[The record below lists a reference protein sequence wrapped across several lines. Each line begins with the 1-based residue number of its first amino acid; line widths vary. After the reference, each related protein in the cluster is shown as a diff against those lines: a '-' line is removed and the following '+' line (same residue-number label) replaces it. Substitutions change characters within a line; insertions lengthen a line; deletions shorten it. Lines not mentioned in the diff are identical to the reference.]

1 MRRNVLCL
9 IVCALALVSLQV
21 VEAQQAPELGEVVV
35 TATRIDS
42 PILESPSAISVIGSS
57 DIPAG
62 APDISSALARQ
73 SGVVVNDYGPVGSSK
88 SVSFR
93 GSTSD
98 QVLVLLDGVRLNS
111 GRISSVDLTTIPM
124 EIIDRIEVLRGGA
137 STIYG
142 SGAIGGVINIITKKA
157 DTPEVSLSVTNGSFI
172 PHAASTVSAD
182 YSVYPYVYSQSPAG
196 SSLLDLLDS
205 QQVEL
210 SLAGKLGN
218 LGLIGGGSFTRAAN
232 GFTWYDS
239 TQINDWRR
247 RANADVLAGSANL
260 GLDLPLLGGA
270 FSAKTILETS
280 NTGTPGSL
288 TFISQAGRQYDTS
301 AAGTLGWKADRF
313 LRDDLSLDVKASYKY
328 DDLRFNDPAYP
339 PESVHQTQTASLDV
353 TQRFAPFDAVSF
365 VYGGSAYFDYVD
377 SNNYASAKDRLNLAA
392 FLSVPIALTD
402 SLTLTPSGR
411 YDWFSDF
418 SGSLSYSLSAVLLL
432 SPESSLRASAGSAYR
447 APALNDLYWYDPL
460 GPSDPNGYSTGNPN
474 LKPETSYSAE
484 IGWSLISGRISM
496 DASLFTRLV
505 FDNIVWLYDAAV
517 APPYGAYLPENL
529 TRTLYPGAEV
539 HAKVA
544 IVGALAI
551 EASYTFV
558 YSYLLN
564 DGTRNLSFSDNLR
577 VPYSP
582 VHAASVSLRWDG
594 TLISAGIEGEYVSDK
609 YTDNANSVSTM
620 IQGYFVANADLKL
633 RATDRV
639 AVTLTGKNILN
650 SLYYTQRGY
659 PMPPLSIETGM
670 QLHL

>member
-1 MRRNVLCL
+1 VRRNVLCL
-9 IVCALALVSLQV
+9 IACALALVALQ

-42 PILESPSAISVIGSS
+42 PILESPSAISVISAS

-62 APDISSALARQ
+62 APDVSSALAGQ

-124 EIIDRIEVLRGGA
+124 EIIDRIEVLKGGA

-157 DTPEVSLSVTNGSFI
+157 DTPQVSLSLTNGSFI
-172 PHAASTVSAD
+172 PRAASTVSAD
-182 YSVYPYVYSQSPAG
+182 YTVFPYVYTQSSAA

-205 QQVEL
+205 QQLQL
-210 SLAGKLGN
+210 SLAGKLGG
-218 LGLIGGGSFTRAAN
+218 LGLMGGGSFTRAAN

-239 TQINDWRR
+239 TQINGWRR
-247 RANADVLAGSANL
+247 RTNADVLAGSGNL
-260 GLDLPLLGGA
+260 GVDLQLLGGA
-270 FSAKTILETS
+270 FSARTMLEAS

-288 TFISQAGRQYDTS
+288 TYISQAGRQYDTS
-301 AAGTLGWKADRF
+301 AAGTLGWKSDRF
-313 LRDDLSLDVKASYKY
+313 LRDDLSLDVKVCYRY
-328 DDLRFNDPAYP
+328 DDLRFSDPAYP
-339 PESVHQTQTASLDV
+339 QSVHQTHTASLDV
-353 TQRFAPFDAVSF
+353 TQRFAPSDSLSF
-365 VYGGSAYFDYVD
+365 VYGGSAYFDYVN
-377 SNNYASAKDRLNLAA
+377 SNSYSSPKNRLNLAG
-392 FLSVPIALTD
+392 FLSVPVALTD
-402 SLTLTPSGR
+402 AVTITPSGR

-460 GPSDPNGYSTGNPN
+460 GPTDPNGYSTGNPN

-484 IGWSLISGRISM
+484 IGWSLISRRLSV
-496 DASLFTRLV
+496 DASVFTRVV

-529 TRTLYPGAEV
+529 TRTLYPGAEI
-539 HAKVA
+539 HAKAA
-544 IVGALAI
+544 IIGPLGL

-564 DGTRNLSFSDNLR
+564 DGTKNLSFSDNLR

-582 VHAASVSLRWDG
+582 MHTASVSLRWNG
-594 TLISAGIEGEYVSDK
+594 TEVSAGIEGEYVSDK
-609 YTDNANSVSTM
+609 YTDNANTTASM
-620 IQGYFVANADLKL
+620 IPGYFVANADLKL

-639 AVTLTGKNILN
+639 ALTLTGKNILN
-650 SLYYTQRGY
+650 SLYYTQLGY
-659 PMPPLSIETGM
+659 PMPPFSFEAGM